1 MLDVGTT
8 AVKACL
14 FSPSLELLAC
24 SVQEYA
30 LRTQGERVE
39 GRRGAVQS
47 RRAAGLAD
55 ALSQAPGCIP
65 AAVSI
70 TTQGET
76 LTLADRS
83 GEPLRPF
90 LVWLDSRAEK

>member
-1 MLDVGTT
+1 MGGTQIQAHEAVSRCIAVLDVGTT

-39 GRRGAVQS
+39 ADAAQYKAAAR
-47 RRAAGLAD
+47 AGL
-55 ALSQAPGCIP
+55 PTRCPRRP
-65 AAVSI
+65 AVFP
-70 TTQGET
+70 Q
-76 LTLADRS
+76 
-83 GEPLRPF
+83 P
-90 LVWLDSRAEK
+90 

>member
-1 MLDVGTT
+1 MGGTQIQAHEAAGRCIAVLDVGTT

-39 GRRGAVQS
+39 ADAAQYKAAAR
-47 RRAAGLAD
+47 AGLAD
-55 ALSQAPGCIP
+55 ACPRRP
-65 AAVSI
+65 AVFP
-70 TTQGET
+70 Q
-76 LTLADRS
+76 
-83 GEPLRPF
+83 P
-90 LVWLDSRAEK
+90 

>member
-1 MLDVGTT
+1 MGGTQIQAHEAVSRCIAVLDVGTT

-39 GRRGAVQS
+39 ADGPGLPTRCPRRPAVFPQ
-47 RRAAGLAD
+47 
-55 ALSQAPGCIP
+55 P
-65 AAVSI
+65 
-70 TTQGET
+70 
-76 LTLADRS
+76 
-83 GEPLRPF
+83 
-90 LVWLDSRAEK
+90 